1 MLAMLNPC
9 LCSGAVYIRR
19 QWAGEEAYAAKSVLL
34 HSSIKRDSNQS
45 INMQKLW
52 RSDSEATPRPWP
64 DNDFSEQKQNSSV
77 QTELHW
83 SLLDM
88 RQGNGKKSWM
98 FIFIRLGLGL
108 NWKLAFL
115 FWVCTKQ
122 NKSRMNGLAHT
133 WWCMMQPVR
142 WVWKWL
148 TEWEWNYIC
157 SMQTLF
163 FFPLKY
169 CWGFI
174 SSSFSGCVSWLTAAV
189 IYFTACMLS
198 SFLTLKSEEA
208 LF

>member
-9 LCSGAVYIRR
+9 LCGGAVYIRR
-19 QWAGEEAYAAKSVLL
+19 QWAGEEAYAAKSLLL

-64 DNDFSEQKQNSSV
+64 DNDFSERKQNSSV
-77 QTELHW
+77 QTVLHW
-83 SLLDM
+83 SLLGM

-108 NWKLAFL
+108 NRKLAFFVL
-115 FWVCTKQ
+115 GLYKTKQ
-122 NKSRMNGLAHT
+122 KQNEWIGSYL
-133 WWCMMQPVR
+133 MMQPVR
-142 WVWKWL
+142 WVWKGL

-174 SSSFSGCVSWLTAAV
+174 SSSFRGCVSWLTAAV

>member
-9 LCSGAVYIRR
+9 LCGGAVYIRR
-19 QWAGEEAYAAKSVLL
+19 QRAGEEAYAAKSVLL

-52 RSDSEATPRPWP
+52 SDSEAKPRPWH
-64 DNDFSEQKQNSSV
+64 DNDFFRAKAKFIHADCVTLESSGYAARQRQEELNVHFYSPWTWFKLKTDFFVLGLYKTKQKQNEWIGSY
-77 QTELHW
+77 L
-83 SLLDM
+83 
-88 RQGNGKKSWM
+88 
-98 FIFIRLGLGL
+98 
-108 NWKLAFL
+108 
-115 FWVCTKQ
+115 
-122 NKSRMNGLAHT
+122 
-133 WWCMMQPVR
+133 MMQPVR

-148 TEWEWNYIC
+148 TEWEWNYVC

-163 FFPLKY
+163 FFLKY